1 MRKFTLLFS
10 LIAMMFITIDAQSQ
24 DHWCWTCN
32 PATNGYVRIG
42 VNAPYTTKQLYV
54 RANGSDNIAYFEN
67 ISPFG
72 NGVIISAPED
82 PLRIGG
88 LNNPFG
94 NLMIVKGDG
103 RVGIGTT
110 SPNVNY
116 KLSVAGGIYS
126 TGAVAGNIGS
136 FNTIYGYLVGSSD
149 RNLKAKI
156 KEDYSSYE
164 GLYTLKTYNYVYKGD
179 DTERN
184 QFGVMAQEVQEVYP
198 ELVHDS
204 EEKGLGVNYTG
215 MIPLLIRAVQDQK
228 QTIESLQKEVKE
240 LKSKIS
246 DNTELA
252 EVLGIEGERMTIFPN
267 PSSSVAN
274 ISLKGNTRGD
284 VSLEVVNLNGE
295 VVQRVA
301 ANGSKSAEI
310 NTSEMLKG
318 VYFVRYM
325 RDGKVVETKRLLI
338 EK

>member
-1 MRKFTLLFS
+1 
-10 LIAMMFITIDAQSQ
+10 MFVTFDAQSQ

-82 PLRIGG
+82 PLRVGG

-110 SPNVNY
+110 SPLSGY
-116 KLSVAGGIYS
+116 KLDVNGRVNMDGFYS
-126 TGAVAGNIGS
+126 TATNNYINGNL
-136 FNTIYGYLVGSSD
+136 TVYGYVSDWSD
-149 RNLKAKI
+149 RRFKKNIREEFSEYQKLYDLKI
-156 KEDYSSYE
+156 YE
-164 GLYTLKTYNYVYKGD
+164 YQYKDRD
-179 DTERN
+179 DR
-184 QFGVMAQEVQEVYP
+184 QSFGVMAQELTEVFP
-198 ELVHDS
+198 DLVLGN
-204 EEKGLGVNYTG
+204 EEDGYSVRYTS

-228 QTIESLQKEVKE
+228 QTIESLKEELTE
-240 LKSKIS
+240 LKAKITEN
-246 DNTELA
+246 DELA

-284 VSLEVVNLNGE
+284 ISLEVVNLNGE

-325 RDGKVVETKRLLI
+325 RDGKVIETKRLLI